1 MKGQPLRFSLM
12 APVWRDLT
20 DPQPFRQTFD
30 LVRIAEEEGF
40 DTVTQ
45 GHHHFMMGNLSDPLT
60 YLAALASITS
70 RIRFSTTVFLLPFH
84 NPLRVAEQIAMID
97 QLSGGRAGIGVGTGW
112 NKLEYEAYGVPFE
125 ERGPRMEEALKLMR
139 LLWTEENVEFHG
151 RFNRIPRL
159 TLYPRPIQKP
169 SPPLW
174 VAGGAKVAIDRAAR
188 LGDAWLCGPVESFNR
203 IAAMKAFYD
212 AKCAELNRRPDW
224 VLRRYV
230 WISPDPGAI
239 ERDVL
244 PRYIEGLLGHWRE
257 STTDPENIEIIR
269 RVDAGEPVPTKQ
281 IADDRLLW
289 GAPES
294 IVRQIRKLRDETGLD
309 HLIVAFGTGLPAH
322 TDINARSIAGFDDVV
337 KMLRLFAR
345 EVMPAFRT

>member
-1 MKGQPLRFSLM
+1 MRFSLM
-12 APVWRDLT
+12 APVWRDLS
-20 DPQPFRQTFD
+20 DPQPFRQTFA
-30 LVRIAEEEGF
+30 LVRIAEEEGY

-60 YLAALASITS
+60 YLAALAGITS
-70 RIRFSTTVFLLPFH
+70 QIRFSTTVFLLPFH

-112 NKLEYEAYGVPFE
+112 NKLEYEAYGVPFG
-125 ERGPRMEEALKLMR
+125 ERGARMEEALRIMR
-139 LLWTEENVEFHG
+139 LLWTEEDVSYQG
-151 RFNRIPRL
+151 RFTSFPKL
-159 TLYPRPIQKP
+159 TLYPRPIQQP
-169 SPPLW
+169 NPPLW

-203 IAAMKAFYD
+203 IMAMKAFYD
-212 AKCAELNRRPDW
+212 AKCRELQRTPDW

-230 WISPDPGAI
+230 WIAPEAGTI
-239 ERDVL
+239 ERDIL
-244 PRYIEGLLGHWRE
+244 PDYIKGPLGHWRE

-269 RVDAGEPVPTKQ
+269 RIDAGGAIPTRQ

-289 GAPES
+289 GDPES
-294 IVRQIRKLRDETGLD
+294 IIRQIETLRQKTGLD

-322 TDINARSIAGFDDVV
+322 SDLNGRSIASFDDVARMV
-337 KMLRLFAR
+337 RLFAR
-345 EVMPAFRT
+345 EVMPAFR

>member
-1 MKGQPLRFSLM
+1 M
-12 APVWRDLT
+12 APVWRDLS

-30 LVRIAEEEGF
+30 LVRIAEEEGY

-60 YLAALASITS
+60 YLAALAGITS
-70 RIRFSTTVFLLPFH
+70 RIRFSTTIFLLPFH

-112 NKLEYEAYGVPFE
+112 NRLEYEAYGVPFG
-125 ERGPRMEEALKLMR
+125 ERGARMEEALKVMR
-139 LLWTEENVEFHG
+139 LLWTEEDTAFEGQFT
-151 RFNRIPRL
+151 RFPKL

-169 SPPLW
+169 NPPIW
-174 VAGGAKVAIDRAAR
+174 VAGGAKVAIERAAR
-188 LGDAWLCGPVESFNR
+188 LGDAWLCGPVESYNR
-203 IAAMKAFYD
+203 ILAMKAIYD
-212 AKCAELNRRPDW
+212 AKCAEIGRNADW

-230 WISPDPGAI
+230 WISPDGSGI
-239 ERDVL
+239 EHEIL
-244 PRYIEGLLGHWRE
+244 PKYIEGLLGHWRE

-269 RVDAGEPVPTKQ
+269 RVDAGEPIPTRQ

-289 GAPES
+289 GDPAS
-294 IVRQIRKLRDETGLD
+294 IIRQIEKLRRETGLD

-322 TDINARSIAGFDDVV
+322 TDVNARSMADFDAVARMV
-337 KMLRLFAR
+337 RLFAR
-345 EVMPAFRT
+345 EVMPAFR

>member
-1 MKGQPLRFSLM
+1 MRFSLM
-12 APVWRDLT
+12 APVWRDLS

-30 LVRIAEEEGF
+30 LVRIAEEEGY

-60 YLAALASITS
+60 YLAALAGITTK
-70 RIRFSTTVFLLPFH
+70 IRFSTTVFLLPFH

-112 NKLEYEAYGVPFE
+112 RALEYEAYGVPFA
-125 ERGPRMEEALKLMR
+125 ERGARMEEALRIMR
-139 LLWTEENVEFHG
+139 LLWTEEDVSYRG
-151 RFNRIPRL
+151 RFTSFPKL

-169 SPPLW
+169 NPPLW

-203 IAAMKAFYD
+203 VMSMKAFYD
-212 AKCAELNRRPDW
+212 AKCLELGRTPDW

-230 WISPDPGAI
+230 WIAPEASTI

-244 PRYIEGLLGHWRE
+244 PDYIKGLLGHWRE

-269 RVDAGEPVPTKQ
+269 RIDAGGAIPTRQ

-289 GAPES
+289 GDPDS
-294 IVRQIRKLRDETGLD
+294 IIRQIKTLRQKTGLD

-322 TDINARSIAGFDDVV
+322 SDLNSRSIASFDDVAGMV
-337 KMLRLFAR
+337 RLFAR
-345 EVMPAFRT
+345 EVMPAFR

>member
-1 MKGQPLRFSLM
+1 MRFSLM

-20 DPQPFRQTFD
+20 DPQPFRQTFE
-30 LVRIAEEEGF
+30 LVRIAEEEGY

-60 YLAALASITS
+60 YLAALTGITAT
-70 RIRFSTTVFLLPFH
+70 IRFSTTVFLLPFH
-84 NPLRVAEQIAMID
+84 NPLRVAEQVAMID

-112 NKLEYEAYGVPFE
+112 NRLEYQAYGVPFE
-125 ERGPRMEEALKLMR
+125 ERGPRMEEALRVMR
-139 LLWTEENVEFHG
+139 LLWTEEKVTFEG
-151 RFNRIPRL
+151 RFNNFPEL

-169 SPPLW
+169 NPPIW

-203 IAAMKAFYD
+203 IMAMKSFYD
-212 AKCAELNRRPDW
+212 EKCLALARTPDW

-230 WISPDPGAI
+230 WIAPEAVTI
-239 ERDVL
+239 ERDIL
-244 PRYIEGLLGHWRE
+244 PAYIEGLLGHWRE

-269 RVDAGEPVPTKQ
+269 RIDAGGPIPTKQ

-289 GAPES
+289 GDPES
-294 IVRQIRKLRDETGLD
+294 IVRQIEDLRRKTGLD

-322 TDINARSIAGFDDVV
+322 SDLNGRSIAGFEEVV

-345 EVMPAFRT
+345 EVMPAFK